1 MLPSSIFKK
10 LLKALDLDF
19 DLVNDIRK
27 LRDEG
32 KLNMPII
39 VINSKR
45 DYLIP
50 QPAQLTH
57 AIENDVLLRGK
68 LIKIVNSKRYEDDPH
83 NGVLSSWELG
93 ENLIDLILNKIDKTM
108 NR

>member
-1 MLPSSIFKK
+1 
-10 LLKALDLDF
+10 
-19 DLVNDIRK
+19 
-27 LRDEG
+27 
-32 KLNMPII
+32 MPII

-50 QPAQLTH
+50 QPAQLAH
-57 AIENDVLLRGK
+57 AIGNDVLLRGRLLK
-68 LIKIVNSKRYEDDPH
+68 TVNSKSYEDDPH